1 MLGAQM
7 WFDQRSSDR
16 HHRPAACCESA
27 SANGGI
33 SVSAAAGA
41 AQASSRCWRHSRR
54 NVVTA
59 LVVSTI
65 TRGGKECRSRQNS
78 HCRSRY
84 TCRWSRRR
92 LAEGTSAH
100 HSLHVDEA
108 PLAALARVDRRS
120 RHVRSGSRTRGARRS
135 ELSRGGNQVSFSTG
149 CHCRSPVRAK
159 VELALPLTGRRRL
172 TTRCM
177 STTCRSTAL
186 ARVDR
191 RSRHVRRDGR
201 SGSARRFDHNS

>member
-1 MLGAQM
+1 MVAAMLGAQM

-159 VELALPLTGRRRL
+159 VELALPLT
-172 TTRCM
+172 
-177 STTCRSTAL
+177 
-186 ARVDR
+186 
-191 RSRHVRRDGR
+191 
-201 SGSARRFDHNS
+201 